1 VLGPTRCCSRKPNTG
16 TVRCRVENQMLAHS
30 ERSGAGVC
38 ALQRPGSGAG
48 SVTAP
53 RQDQPGYH
61 AEERARMSHFAEHST
76 ENDNRES
83 ERRKQRVETEQDK
96 VQQRLLTIAR
106 AAGTFSAVSENNRL
120 SAVRFG
126 ADGLV
131 PVVTQESRSGD
142 VLMVAYANRDA
153 LDRTLSTGLAHYFS
167 RSRGTLWQ
175 KGETSGH
182 VQRVAEVRLDC
193 DGDAVLYRAE
203 QEGPACHTGAR
214 TCFLTVISGAAGQ
227 RGSGVGEDPGGHVL
241 TRLARTIS
249 QRDEHRPRGS
259 YTAELLAAGTGKISQ
274 KVGEE
279 AVEVVVAANSE
290 DDERLAAEAAD
301 LLYHLLVLL
310 QARGVPLDAVLREL
324 EGREKR

>member
-1 VLGPTRCCSRKPNTG
+1 
-16 TVRCRVENQMLAHS
+16 
-30 ERSGAGVC
+30 
-38 ALQRPGSGAG
+38 
-48 SVTAP
+48 
-53 RQDQPGYH
+53 
-61 AEERARMSHFAEHST
+61 
-76 ENDNRES
+76 
-83 ERRKQRVETEQDK
+83 
-96 VQQRLLTIAR
+96 
-106 AAGTFSAVSENNRL
+106 VSENNRL

-142 VLMVAYANRDA
+142 VLMVAFANRDA

-182 VQRVAEVRLDC
+182 VQRVTEVRLDC
-193 DGDAVLYRAE
+193 DGDAVLYRVE
-203 QEGPACHTGAR
+203 QTGPACHTGTR
-214 TCFLTVISGAAGQ
+214 TCFSTVIDRRTGGQ
-227 RGSGVGEDPGGHVL
+227 ADGRSVEASEEDPGGHLL
-241 TRLARTIS
+241 TRLARTIA
-249 QRDEHRPRGS
+249 QRAAQRPKGS
-259 YTAELLAAGTGKISQ
+259 YTTDLLAGGVGKVSQ

-290 DDERLAAEAAD
+290 DDDRLASEAAD

-324 EGREKR
+324 ESRAR